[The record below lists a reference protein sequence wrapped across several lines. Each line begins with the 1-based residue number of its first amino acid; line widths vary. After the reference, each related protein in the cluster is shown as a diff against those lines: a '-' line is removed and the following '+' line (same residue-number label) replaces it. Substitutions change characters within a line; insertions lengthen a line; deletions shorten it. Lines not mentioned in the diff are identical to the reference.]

1 VTPAIARPDAVARA
15 RWAESAVLRDRPA
28 LAELVHAAADVRTRA
43 YAPYSGFA
51 VGAALRTISG
61 RVYCGVNVENASYP
75 VSCCAERSAVCA
87 AISAGERQFEA
98 IAIVTDAATPA
109 APCGLCRQTLCEF
122 GLDLHVI
129 LASAAGAVWSAPLR
143 DLLPAAFTPDS
154 FEPRPGRTGPG
165 SAADGDREGQP
176 ASVLTEQPRS

>member
-1 VTPAIARPDAVARA
+1 MTRGIGSPDERA
-15 RWAESAVLRDRPA
+15 RGLWAQSEVLRERPG
-28 LAELVHAAADVRTRA
+28 LVDLVHAAADVRMRA

-51 VGAALRTISG
+51 VGAALRTASG
-61 RVYCGVNVENASYP
+61 KVYLGVNVENASYP

-87 AISAGERQFEA
+87 AVTAGDRQFEA

-129 LASAAGAVWSAPLR
+129 LASAAGAVWAARLR
-143 DLLPAAFTPDS
+143 ELLPAAFTPDS

-165 SAADGDREGQP
+165 STGHDDLED
-176 ASVLTEQPRS
+176 VE